1 MAEPARVAFV
11 DSAYVLASLLNAE
24 TVNERR
30 GALSLEGG
38 RMHKYRPLARYL
50 ERQASP
56 DVELTFDEIEKIIG
70 DVLPQS
76 AFIHRAWWANCY
88 EGRIHAPA
96 WLDTGFMVD
105 AVDLGGRN
113 VRFHRKGID
122 SAL

>member
-1 MAEPARVAFV
+1 
-11 DSAYVLASLLNAE
+11 
-24 TVNERR
+24 
-30 GALSLEGG
+30 
-38 RMHKYRPLARYL
+38 MHKYRPLARYL

-56 DVELTFDEIEKIIG
+56 VVELTFDEIEKIIG

-96 WLDTGFMVD
+96 WLDIGFMVD

-113 VRFHRKGID
+113 VRFHRKEIERQRARREPHEAQAKGDRKELRAAVSRTGRAMADIHGRRD
-122 SAL
+122 